1 MEECLGRGLVSS
13 EAGQLSQNAQE
24 VELAELAH
32 IDAEFEAFRACMD
45 ASGQEVKEPVDTF
58 EEDPFGHGSGLM

>member
-1 MEECLGRGLVSS
+1 MEECLGRGLVCS
-13 EAGQLSQNAQE
+13 EAGQVGQIAQE

-32 IDAEFEAFRACMD
+32 MDAEFAAFRACVD

-58 EEDPFGHGSGLM
+58 EEDPFGHGSWLV